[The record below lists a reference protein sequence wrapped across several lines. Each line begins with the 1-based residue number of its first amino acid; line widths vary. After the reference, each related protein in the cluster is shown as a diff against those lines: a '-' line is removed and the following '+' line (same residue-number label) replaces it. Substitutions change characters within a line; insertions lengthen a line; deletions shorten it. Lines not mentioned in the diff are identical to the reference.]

1 MDERMVKGFLI
12 SYIHTQKN
20 NYKKTVGALISLEF
34 YS

>member
-1 MDERMVKGFLI
+1 MDERMVKGFI

-20 NYKKTVGALISLEF
+20 NYKKIVGVLIYLEF